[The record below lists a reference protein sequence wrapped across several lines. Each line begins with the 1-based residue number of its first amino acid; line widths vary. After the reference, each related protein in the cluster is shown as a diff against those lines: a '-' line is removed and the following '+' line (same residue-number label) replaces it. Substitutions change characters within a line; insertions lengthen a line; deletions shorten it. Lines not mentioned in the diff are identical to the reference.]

1 MDNKEIINMM
11 NCSLDSNLNFDFG
24 NQQSVE
30 ELSMKTEKVNSMYN
44 YSGGAWDYWQ
54 NYYYP
59 SIIRESYPI
68 YIQDRAQDKGK
79 QAFEIIKHLQDK
91 KLMKLD
97 AVRDFIEA
105 MDTLLKI
112 L

>member
-1 MDNKEIINMM
+1 MDKNEVMAMCNS
-11 NCSLDSNLNFDFG
+11 SLDSNLNIT
-24 NQQSVE
+24 NQ
-30 ELSMKTEKVNSMYN
+30 LGIGDYTAWNWWTEH
-44 YSGGAWDYWQ
+44 
-54 NYYYP
+54 YYP
-59 SIIRESYPI
+59 SIIRESYPV

-97 AVRDFIEA
+97 TVRDFIEA
-105 MDTLLKI
+105 MDTLLKV